1 MDYDDTIFK
10 QSNPKI
16 IEYNRLFS
24 FFIRTLN
31 LKLFLCFVAKF
42 QVFTIFNRVNEN
54 L

>member
-24 FFIRTLN
+24 FFHKN
-31 LKLFLCFVAKF
+31 VKLKIVPLFKC
-42 QVFTIFNRVNEN
+42 
-54 L
+54 